1 MEEKS
6 RGKPKR
12 GSMIPSVHP
21 EEVFY
26 ASEQLYTAIAF
37 IKPSLWLHA
46 QTQPH
51 LLPDSIWPADSLMIV
66 SPA

>member
-1 MEEKS
+1 MILS
-6 RGKPKR
+6 VPPK
-12 GSMIPSVHP
+12 
-21 EEVFY
+21 EVFH

-51 LLPDSIWPADSLMIV
+51 LLPDSIWPADSPMIV